1 MGIPVYEKAPDVESL
16 LASEPSQPADEE
28 AIEEAAAALAALGAE
43 LRRTPDP
50 GRMYMR
56 ERATVER
63 LTREGEIRIAKRIEE
78 GLDAVRNALSMYP
91 ATFDF
96 LLKAYEP
103 VKAGQSRLVDV
114 IVGFIDPNAPDVIA
128 QPQNPTKMELVAEE
142 PAEGEEEESED

>member
-1 MGIPVYEKAPDVESL
+1 
-16 LASEPSQPADEE
+16 
-28 AIEEAAAALAALGAE
+28 
-43 LRRTPDP
+43 
-50 GRMYMR
+50 MYMR
-56 ERATVER
+56 EMGTVEL

-128 QPQNPTKMELVAEE
+128 QPQNPTKMELVAESRLRVSARRATPRTPRRKRSIPVRIRRKR
-142 PAEGEEEESED
+142 PAASPPSTRPSCRP